1 MHGPSVAMKNIA
13 HITMAKIGNASARET
28 TTLSIL
34 SDIVS
39 AVFLRNVAAVIFVA
53 TARRFVAAARPVSLS
68 GGKFLRTESS
78 VFLFCPFAALRQAVS
93 SLSAAALSRRLIV
106 THCTPRVCESFSVF
120 TAMFCFCAMSAIVN
134 ATTTGRFVCN
144 SCVVRYRLRSGRVQS
159 TTFIIT
165 SGGVFVR

>member
-1 MHGPSVAMKNIA
+1 MKNIA
-13 HITMAKIGNASARET
+13 HITMAKIGNASMRET

-53 TARRFVAAARPVSLS
+53 TARRFVAAAMPVSLS

-78 VFLFCPFAALRQAVS
+78 VFLFCPFSAALRQAVS

-120 TAMFCFCAMSAIVN
+120 TAMFCFCAMSAMVN